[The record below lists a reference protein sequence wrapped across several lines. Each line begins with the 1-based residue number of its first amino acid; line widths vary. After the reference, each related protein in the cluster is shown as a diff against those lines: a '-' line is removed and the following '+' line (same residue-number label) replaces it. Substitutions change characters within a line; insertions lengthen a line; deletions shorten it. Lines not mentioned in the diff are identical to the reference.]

1 MPDPLLY
8 HTCSNVLSFIL
19 KLIIFELVLDPFFGE
34 IRSIVGGT
42 DKNVKHIVFG
52 GYDRKI
58 HNVTDFE
65 WGQKESLEIPQKIK
79 IPEIEISKRVDLIKE
94 IAKIKEVPTN
104 IREHIFNILQEKGH
118 LKDLMKKLSELGYSE
133 DEILEEFA
141 LLKTQKSVVYEKV
154 TYPVWSL
161 PSEEFEKEMPEE
173 VKAEILVEDQPKP
186 KVKPLVIE
194 ESVKPIKE
202 KLVAAL
208 ESESKK
214 KVSKQKTSIGGS
226 LEEVIFEYLKK
237 QKIVGTKA
245 NFVND
250 IKEKGFSNSEIEKVI
265 NSLKEQGKIKYSRS
279 APKGWSLAK

>member
-1 MPDPLLY
+1 
-8 HTCSNVLSFIL
+8 
-19 KLIIFELVLDPFFGE
+19 
-34 IRSIVGGT
+34 
-42 DKNVKHIVFG
+42 
-52 GYDRKI
+52 
-58 HNVTDFE
+58 
-65 WGQKESLEIPQKIK
+65 
-79 IPEIEISKRVDLIKE
+79 
-94 IAKIKEVPTN
+94 
-104 IREHIFNILQEKGH
+104 
-118 LKDLMKKLSELGYSE
+118 
-133 DEILEEFA
+133 
-141 LLKTQKSVVYEKV
+141 
-154 TYPVWSL
+154 
-161 PSEEFEKEMPEE
+161 MPEE

-214 KVSKQKTSIGGS
+214 KVSKQKASIGGS